1 MYITFV
7 SVVEIII
14 ILRRTIMAT
23 FTTEDETYNNDNNN
37 NSKNENISSI
47 LPTLGKFEDLNLIKI
62 IERWSS
68 LPDLPLEDATDIE
81 KEKVE
86 ILRANVLKAQG
97 LKEPPKGTWKN
108 HHYRKVKCYVI

>member
-1 MYITFV
+1 M
-7 SVVEIII
+7 
-14 ILRRTIMAT
+14 
-23 FTTEDETYNNDNNN
+23 
-37 NSKNENISSI
+37 
-47 LPTLGKFEDLNLIKI
+47 IKI

-97 LKEPPKGTWKN
+97 LKSHQKAHGRITIIE
-108 HHYRKVKCYVI
+108 KVKCYVI